1 MNLPSTLSSY
11 AQSYCEDDE
20 DYLSQ
25 QKNSTAMVNLKPK
38 NPSPT
43 NSSSNLSIPE
53 STLSASAI
61 IEQEELAC
69 NQIYKVW
76 GMLKLNSTLL
86 RSFQNLKPPMMDFV
100 VVIDHSSSMAM
111 DNKLAFVQATI
122 QYMVSRLTEEHRFCL
137 IEFNHEVHM
146 VTNGLLRMTAENK
159 SKVLTLLTNLKPEG
173 STNISDALFTAIE
186 LLKNRSINEQQRIS
200 SVMLF
205 TDGLANVG
213 LRGTAFYQKI
223 QKMIV
228 PQGLTLNTFGYGTDH
243 DSKMLQ
249 NISFCSK
256 GGVYYYVESPE
267 SIALTFGECLAG
279 LLSTTAH
286 NIDVRLVGQDGC
298 RIVSFYTKFPILEK
312 TSVKDYVVSLGS
324 MYAGESKS
332 ILFKLSVR
340 KMDRELAKHPLVQI
354 FLTYTNTLTGL
365 DQKQQLL
372 ISAPRPFNPVVRP
385 MPLELDR
392 HINRY
397 TAAAAIEGA
406 ILKANSRD
414 YNGAQK
420 QLTDVIMSVKGSK
433 SAHDPYCEDLVE
445 DLLECSQGMTET
457 TFSTG
462 IHYAHAFSTMYY
474 MERSTGSANLKGV
487 MQGSDPSYTEG
498 RQRHHGYGYLTENQ
512 RSEKIDAK
520 QRTAAFVS
528 DYLPMRAEV
537 H

>member
-1 MNLPSTLSSY
+1 
-11 AQSYCEDDE
+11 
-20 DYLSQ
+20 
-25 QKNSTAMVNLKPK
+25 
-38 NPSPT
+38 
-43 NSSSNLSIPE
+43 
-53 STLSASAI
+53 
-61 IEQEELAC
+61 
-69 NQIYKVW
+69 
-76 GMLKLNSTLL
+76 
-86 RSFQNLKPPMMDFV
+86 
-100 VVIDHSSSMAM
+100 MAM
-111 DNKLAFVQATI
+111 DGKLAFVQATI
-122 QYMVSRLTEEHRFCL
+122 EYMIGKLSEEHRFCL
-137 IEFNHEVHM
+137 IEFNHEVNM
-146 VTNGLLRMTAENK
+146 VTNGLLRMTPENK
-159 SKVLTLLTNLKPEG
+159 NTVLTLLTNLKPEG
-173 STNISDALFTAIE
+173 STNISDALFTSIE
-186 LLKNRSINEQQRIS
+186 LLKNRSVNEQLRIS

-213 LRGTAFYQKI
+213 LRGASFYHKI
-223 QKMIV
+223 QKMVI
-228 PQGLTLNTFGYGTDH
+228 PSGLIINTFGYGADH

-256 GGVYYYVESPE
+256 GGVYYYIESPE

-279 LLSTTAH
+279 ILSTSSH

-324 MYAGESKS
+324 MYAGESKA

-340 KMDRELAKHPLVQI
+340 KMDRELAKHPLIQI

-372 ISAPRPFNPVVRP
+372 ISVPRSNCPLIRP

-414 YNGAQK
+414 YSGAQK
-420 QLTDVIMSVKGSK
+420 QLTDVILSVKGSK
-433 SAHDPYCEDLVE
+433 SARDPYCEDLVQ

-487 MQGSDPSYTEG
+487 MKGSDPSYTEE
-498 RQRHHGYGYLTENQ
+498 RHRHQGYGYLTEQ
-512 RSEKIDAK
+512 QQSEKIDAK
-520 QRTAAFVS
+520 QQTS
-528 DYLPMRAEV
+528 ILLSEYLQLNEV